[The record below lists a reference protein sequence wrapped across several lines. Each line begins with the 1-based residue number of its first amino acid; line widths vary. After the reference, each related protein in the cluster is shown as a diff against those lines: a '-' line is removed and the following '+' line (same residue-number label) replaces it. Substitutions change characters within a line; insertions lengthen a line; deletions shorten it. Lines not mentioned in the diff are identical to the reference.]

1 MNFSVSTSEYQG
13 AGMLS
18 ICDEELL
25 GRVLEEGGRRLAVTP
40 EYYGGRTVGRAE
52 AERLL
57 RSSSIVNMAGRR
69 TVELALSSGV
79 GARGGEKTVCGV
91 PFMIVFRM

>member
-1 MNFSVSTSEYQG
+1 MSFSVSTNEYQG
-13 AGMLS
+13 SSMLS
-18 ICDEELL
+18 ICDEDLL
-25 GRVLEEGGRRLAVTP
+25 GRVLQEGDSRLAVTR

-79 GARGGEKTVCGV
+79 GARGGEKTVAGV
-91 PFMIVFRM
+91 PFMIVFQM

>member
-1 MNFSVSTSEYQG
+1 MSFSVSSREYQG
-13 AGMLS
+13 SGMLS

-25 GRVLEEGGRRLAVTP
+25 GRTVAEGERRLAITR
-40 EYYGGRTVGRAE
+40 EYYGGRTVGRPE

-57 RSSSIVNMAGRR
+57 RSSAIINMAGER
-69 TVELALSSGV
+69 TVELAVSAGV
-79 GARGGEKTVCGV
+79 GSRGGAKTVGGV